1 MVVRYLAIEEIIFLH
16 DLALRE
22 TGGIP
27 GIRDLG
33 LLHAAVERPKLQFG
47 GTDLYPTFEIKASA
61 LTHALVLNHP
71 FVDGNKRAA
80 AAALIRFLEM
90 NHYPHQ
96 ITNEKL
102 FRLMVR
108 VARHHTSPAQ
118 IARWVRAQRKRG

>member
-1 MVVRYLAIEEIIFLH
+1 MIRYLAIEEIIFLH

-22 TGGIP
+22 TGGAS
-27 GIRDLG
+27 GIRDLS
-33 LLHAAVERPKLQFG
+33 LLHSAAERPKLQFG
-47 GTDLYPTFEIKASA
+47 GTDLYLTLEAKAGA

-90 NHYPHQ
+90 NHYPHR

-102 FRLMVR
+102 FRLMLR
-108 VARHHTSPAQ
+108 VARRRVSPLQ
-118 IARWVRAQRKRG
+118 LARWVRAQRKQT